1 MVQFALSCFSLCILV
16 ALIKVVPHNIDTLQ
30 GVALHLCLL
39 VYETHEHPVNL
50 MINDE
55 FLTFNIES

>member
-1 MVQFALSCFSLCILV
+1 MVQFALSSFSLFILV
-16 ALIKVVPHNIDTLQ
+16 ALIEGVPHNIDTLQ

-50 MINDE
+50 MINHE
-55 FLTFNIES
+55 FLRFNIGS